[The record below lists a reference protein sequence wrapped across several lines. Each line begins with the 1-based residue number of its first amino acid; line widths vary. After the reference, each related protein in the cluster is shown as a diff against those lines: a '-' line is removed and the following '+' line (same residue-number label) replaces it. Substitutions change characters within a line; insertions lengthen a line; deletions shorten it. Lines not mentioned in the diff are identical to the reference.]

1 MRLVQSFAEIQQK
14 IAGIRNQRK
23 GFVSNFYPDE
33 FRNNLWISKQ
43 QLMMEETEECV
54 LLLFNEPSFSALY
67 YVATTNAVLSVA
79 ISKFIADDDRCIV
92 TDLVGM
98 SEQVSPLMELF
109 RDCGFEVR
117 RSLTRMSCLG
127 VGDEF
132 RQNTEKVRLAVRS
145 DVTELHRLLMDYFD
159 PLSEQLPSEEEL
171 DRYIENSGIY
181 VYPIDDKIAGFI
193 IFELTKASFYLRHW
207 FTHPDYRNRGV
218 GSDLYKKVM
227 YQSGNIRRQMLWV
240 VDDNENAI
248 KRYEH
253 YGYRMEKL
261 HDKVMMYNN
270 Q

>member
-33 FRNNLWISKQ
+33 FRNNLWISKR
-43 QLMMEETEECV
+43 QLMMEEAEECV
-54 LLLFNEPSFSALY
+54 LFLFNNPSFISLY
-67 YVATTNAVLSVA
+67 YVATTNEVLSVS
-79 ISKFIADDDRCIV
+79 IRKLMKVVDIHV
-92 TDLVGM
+92 VVDLVGVTG
-98 SEQVSPLMELF
+98 QVDPLIELF
-109 RDCGFEVR
+109 RDCGFVVR

-127 VGDEF
+127 VSDEF
-132 RQNTEKVRLAVRS
+132 RQDTEKVRLADCS
-145 DVTELHRLLMDYFD
+145 DVAELHRLLMDFFD

-171 DRYIENSGIY
+171 DRYIENNGIY
-181 VYPIDDKIAGFI
+181 VYPVDNKIAGFI
-193 IFELTKASFYLRHW
+193 VFELTKTSFYLRHW

-227 YQSGNIRRQMLWV
+227 SQSGNIRRQMLWV

-253 YGYRMEKL
+253 YGYQMEKL